1 MIEDSPFCTGG
12 FRKAFKATSITDG
25 FKERTWVVKKY
36 LLNKSRRQNRH
47 TKVSANAQFGKE
59 FCLADER

>member
-1 MIEDSPFCTGG
+1 MGG
-12 FRKAFKATSITDG
+12 KEVFRGSFKLNQGDRTD
-25 FKERTWVVKKY
+25 TY
-36 LLNKSRRQNRH
+36 